1 MDKELKEELTTT
13 LNMVLFSAAIL
24 SLMLA
29 GFILAMNDYQMLS
42 CLITLPSYLWTTQ
55 EHKDYT
61 VLLYQTDRLK
71 IG

>member
-29 GFILAMNDYQMLS
+29 GFILAMNDYQVLS
-42 CLITLPSYLWTTQ
+42 CLITLPSYLVGM
-55 EHKDYT
+55 YVLT
-61 VLLYQTDRLK
+61 VRPEVLK
-71 IG
+71 